1 MHTTQDIHIYN
12 SNTNTNDIHTPRKCT
27 FTHTHTH
34 TNICVR
40 ACVRVWCVCACVRV
54 CIYISHLNEILNPPS
69 KSMIGQFKLERF
81 HTLLK
86 PIQAKHDFG
95 DSQKQ

>member
-1 MHTTQDIHIYN
+1 MTY
-12 SNTNTNDIHTPRKCT
+12 
-27 FTHTHTH
+27 THLGNAHSH
-34 TNICVR
+34 TNICV
-40 ACVRVWCVCACVRV
+40 CVRPCVVCVCVRV